1 MGALSLVKDSL
12 SPEEIERVIEST
24 RRLKEAQEQEDSP
37 EAKATLPRLGLEDI
51 EREAKKLPIE
61 VETLPDATILK
72 HAVQSNG
79 ILYVDVGFDFSDISA
94 DDLILLPL
102 LTRMLTETGTSQL
115 SEDALTHLIG
125 AETGGISASYST
137 DLKSTGGRVSDP
149 LDVSLF
155 FFLRGKATADKIPSL
170 FNIMKMVLLDANLS
184 NQKRAIEMLKETKA
198 RRETQ
203 IITNGHTYGASRLG
217 ARYTLLGYVGEVTGG
232 LTYVRGLGAL
242 IEQAEK
248 DWPSLERRLN
258 NLKNSIVRRLD
269 SKKLILNLTGEDRI
283 LSAAKDSSLE
293 FLNSIPK
300 AVQES
305 QAQNLVKSF
314 AASQLLPM
322 VNEGFAVPAQVN
334 YVVKGGSL
342 FEQGEYVKS
351 SYNVVS
357 KYLST
362 GYLWDN
368 VRVMGGAY
376 GGFMR

>member
-1 MGALSLVKDSL
+1 
-12 SPEEIERVIEST
+12 
-24 RRLKEAQEQEDSP
+24 
-37 EAKATLPRLGLEDI
+37 
-51 EREAKKLPIE
+51 
-61 VETLPDATILK
+61 
-72 HAVQSNG
+72 
-79 ILYVDVGFDFSDISA
+79 
-94 DDLILLPL
+94 
-102 LTRMLTETGTSQL
+102 
-115 SEDALTHLIG
+115 
-125 AETGGISASYST
+125 
-137 DLKSTGGRVSDP
+137 
-149 LDVSLF
+149 
-155 FFLRGKATADKIPSL
+155 
-170 FNIMKMVLLDANLS
+170 MKTVLLDANLG

-217 ARYTLLGYVGEVTGG
+217 ARYTLLGYIGEVTGG

-248 DWPSLERRLN
+248 DWPSLEGRLK
-258 NLKNSIVRRLD
+258 NLRNSIVRRMD

-283 LSAAKDSSLE
+283 LSSARDPSLE
-293 FLNSIPK
+293 FINSIPK
-300 AVQES
+300 ADQQFVGES
-305 QAQNLVKSF
+305 LVKSF
-314 AASQLLPM
+314 SASKLLPM
-322 VNEGFAVPAQVN
+322 INEGFAVPAQVN

-342 FEQGEYVKS
+342 FEPGEYVKS